1 MKNWAGNHHFGADRI
16 ARPGSVDELRKL
28 VADAPKVKALGTRH
42 SFNDVADFPGGVLV
56 DLAGLDVPT
65 VVDAAAATVT
75 VGAATRYGDLVE
87 AVDEAGFALE
97 NLASLPHC
105 TVAGSVATATHG
117 SGERVRN
124 LSAAV
129 SGLELVTADGT
140 LRRYS
145 REQDPDVFPGLVVG
159 LGALGVVTRVTL
171 DLVPSFS
178 VQQDGFVAIPW
189 SSVLDGFDELQAAGY
204 SVSLFTPW
212 VGETAGLVLL
222 KRRVAP
228 GSSVP
233 GPIEF
238 HGGTR
243 MTSPPGA
250 NFTDWGV
257 PGPWHHRLPH
267 FRLDSVP
274 SIGEELQSE
283 FFVPRADAVAALT
296 EIRALGEQLATALH
310 VSEIRTVAGD
320 DLWLSPCHG
329 GDRVG
334 IHFTWQP
341 KPDAV
346 AALLPLIQER
356 LAPFGARPHWGKV
369 FHGDGWAAERY
380 PELPRFRALA
390 EELDPRGAFRSPY
403 LRRHVFGEQLTA

>member
-1 MKNWAGNHHFGADRI
+1 MKNWAGNHVFAAGRI
-16 ARPGSVDELRKL
+16 ARPGSVEELQQL
-28 VADAPKVKALGTRH
+28 VADAPQVKALGTRH
-42 SFNDVADFPGGVLV
+42 SFNDIADFPGGVLV
-56 DLAGLDVPT
+56 DLAGLDSST
-65 VVDAAAATVT
+65 DVDTAAATVT
-75 VGAATRYGDLVE
+75 VGAATRYGDFAE

-129 SGLELVTADGT
+129 SGLDLVTADGT
-140 LRRYS
+140 LRRYT
-145 REQDPDVFPGLVVG
+145 RAQDPEVFPGLVVN

-178 VQQDGFVAIPW
+178 VRQDGFTIPW
-189 SSVLDGFDELQAAGY
+189 SSVPAGFDELQAAGY

-222 KRRVAP
+222 KRRVDPGASAP
-228 GSSVP
+228 EPPDFPGATRVP
-233 GPIEF
+233 
-238 HGGTR
+238 
-243 MTSPPGA
+243 SPPRG

-274 SIGEELQSE
+274 SVGEELQSE
-283 FFVPRADAVAALT
+283 FFVPRADAVAALA
-296 EIRALGEQLATALH
+296 EIRALGERLAPALH
-310 VSEIRTVAGD
+310 VSEIRTIAGD

-341 KPDAV
+341 KPEAV
-346 AALLPLIQER
+346 AAVLPLIQER
-356 LAPFGARPHWGKV
+356 LAPFGARPHWAKV
-369 FHGDGWAAERY
+369 FHGDRWPAERY

-390 EELDPRGAFRSPY
+390 DELDPRGAFRSPY
-403 LRRHVFGEQLTA
+403 LRRHVFGE

>member
-1 MKNWAGNHHFGADRI
+1 MKNWAGNHVFAADRI
-16 ARPGSVDELRKL
+16 ARPSSVAELRQL
-28 VADAPKVKALGTRH
+28 VADAPRVKALGTRH
-42 SFNDVADFPGGVLV
+42 SFTDIADFPGGVLV
-56 DLAGLDVPT
+56 DPAGLDIPT
-65 VVDAAAATVT
+65 EIDAGAATVT
-75 VGAATRYGDLVE
+75 VGAAARYGDFAG

-140 LRRYS
+140 LRHYT
-145 REQDPDVFPGLVVG
+145 RERDPDVFPGLVVN

-178 VQQDGFVAIPW
+178 VRQDGFTIPW

-212 VGETAGLVLL
+212 VGDTAGLVLL
-222 KRRVAP
+222 KRRVDPGANALAP
-228 GSSVP
+228 PGFPGATPVP
-233 GPIEF
+233 
-238 HGGTR
+238 
-243 MTSPPGA
+243 SPPGG
-250 NFTDWGV
+250 NFTGWGV

-274 SIGEELQSE
+274 SVGEELQSE
-283 FFVPRADAVAALT
+283 FFVPRADAVAALI

-346 AALLPLIQER
+346 AAVLPLIRER
-356 LAPFGARPHWGKV
+356 LAPFGARPHWAKL
-369 FHGDGWAAERY
+369 FPGDRWPAEHY

-390 EELDPRGAFRSPY
+390 DELDPRGAFRNPY
-403 LRRHVFGEQLTA
+403 LRRHVFGDRLRA